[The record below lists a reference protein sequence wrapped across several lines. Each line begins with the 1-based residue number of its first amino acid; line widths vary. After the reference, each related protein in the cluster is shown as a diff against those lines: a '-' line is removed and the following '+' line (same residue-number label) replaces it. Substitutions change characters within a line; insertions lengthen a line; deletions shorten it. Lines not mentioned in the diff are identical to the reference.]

1 MSRASRAEWA
11 KRVERWRDSGLTAK
25 EFASETGVKAST
37 LSFWSWR
44 LRSDGGR
51 GAIAMTKRGG
61 RRPGRQLHTTGH
73 ASPSAKFVELAPG
86 TTMTTPV
93 PSTAL
98 EVVLSC
104 GVVVRVPAG
113 FDEATLGRVVR
124 ALGASR

>member
-25 EFASETGVKAST
+25 QFASETGVKAST

-44 LRSDGGR
+44 LRADGGR
-51 GAIAMTKRGG
+51 GAVAVTKG
-61 RRPGRQLHTTGH
+61 RAGRPDTRRQPPRRAAG
-73 ASPSAKFVELAPG
+73 PSKFVELAPSAA
-86 TTMTTPV
+86 V
-93 PSTAL
+93 PALAAAL

-124 ALGASR
+124 ALGAAR